1 MYYMYVKGR
10 KDIFVNNIQYNR
22 VILEVFRWQSDM
34 KTKTVFSAI
43 VSSEPDTGTL
53 KTWDIENMKNN

>member
-53 KTWDIENMKNN
+53 KT